1 MATSLPRQHAHFHYN
16 QLGKRLLYLS
26 SSGKFLQGK
35 KRQVFWGILVR
46 MPMIRHQ
53 IDLPEAS
60 LAVVVV
66 VVVLV
71 ISDGDAIPCVPAG
84 NKC

>member
-1 MATSLPRQHAHFHYN
+1 ME
-16 QLGKRLLYLS
+16 
-26 SSGKFLQGK
+26 
-35 KRQVFWGILVR
+35 
-46 MPMIRHQ
+46 RHR
-53 IDLPEAS
+53 IELPEAP
-60 LAVVVV
+60 LVVVVV